1 MRSPL
6 AASYGETIQRRRQA
20 LGHGVSTC
28 CFLAS
33 LCYLERVGAWLSLV
47 ERSVRDREV
56 GGSNPLA
63 PTISFKHLTKTP
75 HTTVNFRVFFC
86 KKAEG
91 WNDSTLALSYHF
103 AVTGA
108 FSARLQRRCKES
120 NCGKMGS
127 HHYS

>member
-6 AASYGETIQRRRQA
+6 AASFGETIQRRRQA

-47 ERSVRDREV
+47 ERTVRDREV

-63 PTISFKHLTKTP
+63 PTNYFHLHFQP
-75 HTTVNFRVFFC
+75 LQRVYHRSHCVGFRKRFRFSPR
-86 KKAEG
+86 KR
-91 WNDSTLALSYHF
+91 
-103 AVTGA
+103 AVTA
-108 FSARLQRRCKES
+108 LVNRF
-120 NCGKMGS
+120 
-127 HHYS
+127 